1 MPLRPGLK
9 IKVMNMARIALIGA
23 SGNIGSCILNEALS
37 RGHTVTGIVRNPEKL
52 TARTGLS
59 IAKGD
64 LATPASLADVVRG
77 ADVLVVSIRWTDNA
91 AQVLET
97 AKLAG
102 VKRVLTVVGAGS
114 LEASP
119 GVRVLDTPEFPAAWR
134 PGAEGAA
141 RALQTLR
148 DETALDWVAFSPSWS
163 IAAGERTGKFR
174 VGGDQLLRDASGESK
189 ISREDFAVA
198 IVDEIETPKHH
209 RQRITVGY

>member
-1 MPLRPGLK
+1 
-9 IKVMNMARIALIGA
+9 MAKIALIGA
-23 SGNIGSCILNEALS
+23 SGNIGGRVLDEALS

-52 TARTGLS
+52 APRAGLT

-64 LATPASLADVVRG
+64 IADPAATAALVRG

-91 AQVLET
+91 AQVLEI
-97 AKLAG
+97 ARLSG
-102 VKRVLTVVGAGS
+102 VKRLLTVVGAGS

-148 DETALDWVAFSPSWS
+148 GETAVDWVAFSPSWT
-163 IAAGERTGKFR
+163 IAPGERTGKFR
-174 VGGDQLLRDASGESK
+174 VGGDQLLRDASGESR

-198 IVDEIETPKHH
+198 IVDEIETAKHH
-209 RQRITVGY
+209 RQRVTIGY

>member
-1 MPLRPGLK
+1 
-9 IKVMNMARIALIGA
+9 MAKIALVGA
-23 SGNIGSCILNEALS
+23 SGNIGGRVLDEALS
-37 RGHTVTGIVRNPEKL
+37 RGHTVIGIVRNPEKL
-52 TARTGLS
+52 VARAGLT

-64 LATPASLADVVRG
+64 LGDPAAVAALIKG
-77 ADVLVVSIRWTDNA
+77 ADALVVSIRWTDNA
-91 AQVLET
+91 AQVL
-97 AKLAG
+97 AAARLAG
-102 VKRVLTVVGAGS
+102 VTRLLTVVGAGS

-148 DETALDWVAFSPSWS
+148 GETALDWVAFSPSFN
-163 IAAGERTGKFR
+163 IGPGERTGRFR
-174 VGGDQLLRDASGESK
+174 LGADQLLRDLNGESK

>member
-1 MPLRPGLK
+1 
-9 IKVMNMARIALIGA
+9 MANIALIGA
-23 SGNIGSCILNEALS
+23 SGNIGGRILEEALT

-52 TARTGLS
+52 SPRAGLT

-64 LATPASLADVVRG
+64 LADPTQLASLVRG

-97 AKLAG
+97 ARLAN
-102 VKRVLTVVGAGS
+102 VKRLLTVVGAGS

-148 DETALDWVAFSPSWS
+148 NETAIDWVAFSPSWT
-163 IAAGERTGKFR
+163 IAPGERTGKFR
-174 VGGDQLLRDASGESK
+174 IGGDQLLRDATGESR

-198 IVDEIETPKHH
+198 IVEEIETAKHH